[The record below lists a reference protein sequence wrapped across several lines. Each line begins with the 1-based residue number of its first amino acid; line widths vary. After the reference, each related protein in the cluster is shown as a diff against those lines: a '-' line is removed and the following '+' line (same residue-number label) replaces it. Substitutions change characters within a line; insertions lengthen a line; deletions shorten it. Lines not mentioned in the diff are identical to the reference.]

1 MPSVGG
7 MDCLID
13 GRRSRLAVEDIA
25 RSALLTAGA
34 QVRYTASRP
43 LELPLPGR
51 ELQLWRQFY
60 KLEDPCPAALAIVMQ
75 VSACL
80 LWGSGVCL
88 ALPACVLSSHAICL
102 NGKQTVRQQPGSQI
116 FEHLLLVDGPPPG
129 CLEVLLG

>member
-1 MPSVGG
+1 MQALTWLQRTLTQHGLRDREGECTSSGRDQRSMPSVGG

-80 LWGSGVCL
+80 LRVARSQ
-88 ALPACVLSSHAICL
+88 PASCSV
-102 NGKQTVRQQPGSQI
+102 TPFV
-116 FEHLLLVDGPPPG
+116 
-129 CLEVLLG
+129 